1 MANTIKVFDFDID
14 IHGARV
20 VVRQE
25 LLCAGCRS
33 DGEVDA
39 NIRLL
44 KDDLDAVAQRMK
56 AAIRKQDAQPLVLS

>member
-1 MANTIKVFDFDID
+1 MANTVKVFEYDID

-25 LLCAGCRS
+25 PLCAGCLS

-39 NIRLL
+39 NIAFL
-44 KDDLDAVAQRMK
+44 KNDLDAVAVRMK
-56 AAIRKQDAQPLVLS
+56 AAIRRQKAEPLRFG